1 MQYDNS
7 TNGLNKNYETMLIT
21 HISYNSKMKG
31 TFWIKTHTWSIDSK
45 STIHK
50 IIFYKPQRIRI

>member
-1 MQYDNS
+1 MQHDNS

-31 TFWIKTHTWSIDSK
+31 TFWIKTHT
-45 STIHK
+45 HVN
-50 IIFYKPQRIRI
+50 